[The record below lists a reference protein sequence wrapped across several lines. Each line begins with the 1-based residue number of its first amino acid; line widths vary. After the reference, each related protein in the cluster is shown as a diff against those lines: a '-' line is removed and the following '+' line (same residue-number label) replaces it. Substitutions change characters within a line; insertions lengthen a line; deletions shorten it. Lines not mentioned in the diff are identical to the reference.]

1 MIRDRHLIGLPREQ
15 VEAALGEPNGRRMSP
30 GYGDPKYIVGP
41 SGVDDMW
48 LCIHIENGAVA
59 RAELRS
65 D

>member
-1 MIRDRHLIGLPREQ
+1 LTDEQIVAVLGKPNPRQ
-15 VEAALGEPNGRRMSP
+15 MSAA
-30 GYGDPKYIVGP
+30 YGDPKYIVGP

-48 LCIHIENGAVA
+48 LCIHVENGKVV